1 MLRPTATSRSP
12 AAGAMARKKQKWSD
26 IPKSRQRGIIGLG
39 TVQVCLSI
47 AALLDI
53 RRRPADQIKGSKP
66 MWVALSFLN
75 TVGPLAYFA
84 FGRKR

>member
-1 MLRPTATSRSP
+1 
-12 AAGAMARKKQKWSD
+12 MARKKQKWSD
-26 IPKSRQRGIIGLG
+26 LPQGRRRGIVGVGI
-39 TVQVCLSI
+39 VQVGLFI

-53 RRRPADQIKGSKP
+53 RRRPADQINGSKP

>member
-1 MLRPTATSRSP
+1 
-12 AAGAMARKKQKWSD
+12 MAPKKQKWSAL
-26 IPKSRQRGIIGLG
+26 PPGRRRGIVGVGI
-39 TVQVCLSI
+39 VQVGLCI

-53 RRRPADQIKGSKP
+53 RRRPADQINGSKP

>member
-1 MLRPTATSRSP
+1 
-12 AAGAMARKKQKWSD
+12 MARKKPKWSAL
-26 IPKSRQRGIIGLG
+26 PQRRRRGIVGVGI
-39 TVQVCLSI
+39 VQVCLCI

-53 RRRPADQIKGSKP
+53 RRRPADQINGSKP

-75 TVGPLAYFA
+75 TVGPLAYFV